1 MSDAYQEEDEV
12 PLLQTNY
19 YWDMEST
26 LQMLNISFKKMLTNE
41 SPRIPQPPH
50 IQVPLR
56 MHQQA
61 LLYAMSEREKASI
74 NGIEFQN
81 TLTYTN
87 YGVLGDV
94 VGSGKSLTVLGY
106 ISHMKQSELHSTSQR
121 RLYPNSRSHF
131 FTVYTKHY
139 KNVNGPSLIVVPHTI
154 YRQWQDYCKK
164 QSSLSVFYAK
174 SMKELQPNGISYSY
188 RSLQTENEEEYKKQ
202 CKFKSEL
209 LAHDIVLVSN
219 TLYNQIQVLAST
231 YGICW
236 NRIFIDEADSI
247 YIPSGHSKLTS
258 PFTWFITATW
268 PNFVFDGCT
277 IRPRMLQHYE
287 QNVNNFTPALG
298 DWLRQEVG
306 LETFAQDRGRST
318 MLHTRSS
325 RWLQPFQSDHMLRA
339 MVLLLSSKPFLEESL
354 SMPPIIHTTLLCEQP
369 AMHRAL
375 QGIVSPLVQTMLHA
389 GNVEGAL
396 QELGVLSDTSTNLVE
411 AATKEREKEL
421 DRLKKTFAFKETME
435 YASQHSKDVALALLK
450 IRINSVEEQLKTFK
464 ERLMN
469 IQSEDCP
476 ICYENP
482 RANSGTLTPCC
493 HRIFCG
499 GCIVKSL
506 SRKCVCPMCR
516 TTIVPSQLIQLV
528 ETVEPVKKPASVSKL
543 LSKQA
548 QLLQFL
554 KSEPTAKVLIFSRYE
569 NPFLQLEQQCESQ
582 GITYHTLRGNK
593 DAIAST
599 IRSFENGEKRVL
611 FLPLESGGAGLNL
624 VSATHVVLLHAMTPE
639 EETQAIGRAY
649 RLGRVEQLQVLRLL
663 HQDEAIAMN

>member
-1 MSDAYQEEDEV
+1 MSDEYNEEEDGV
-12 PLLQTNY
+12 PLLEHTNY
-19 YWDMEST
+19 YWDIDST

-41 SPRIPQPPH
+41 SPKAPQPSH
-50 IQVPLR
+50 IHVPLR
-56 MHQQA
+56 MHQKA
-61 LLYAMSEREKASI
+61 LLYAMAEREKASI
-74 NGIEFQN
+74 DGIDFQN
-81 TLTYTN
+81 TRTYTN
-87 YGVLGDV
+87 YGVVGDV

-106 ISHMKQSELHSTSQR
+106 ISHMKQFDVKNKSQR

-164 QSSLSVFYAK
+164 QTSLSVFYAK
-174 SMKELQPNGISYSY
+174 SMKELQPNGISYSM
-188 RSLQTENEEEYKKQ
+188 LHTENEEEYKKQ
-202 CKFKSEL
+202 CKFKDEL

-219 TLYNQIQVLAST
+219 TLYNQVQVLASA

-247 YIPSGHSKLTS
+247 YIPSGHSKLVS

-287 QNVNNFTPALG
+287 QNPNQFTPALG
-298 DWLRQEVG
+298 DWLREEVG
-306 LETFAQDRGRST
+306 LETYVHDRGRST
-318 MLHTRSS
+318 MLHARSS

-339 MVLLLSSKPFLEESL
+339 MVLLLCSKPFLEESL

-421 DRLKKTFAFKETME
+421 DRLKKTLAFKETMD
-435 YASQHSKDVALALLK
+435 YATAQSKELALNTLK
-450 IRINSVEEQLKTFK
+450 TRISSVEQQLKTFR
-464 ERLMN
+464 ERLTN

-506 SRKCVCPMCR
+506 ARKCVCPMCR
-516 TTIVPSQLIQLV
+516 TSIVPNQLIQLV
-528 ETVEPVKKPASVSKL
+528 ETVKSEEIVPVSKL

-554 KSEPTAKVLIFSRYE
+554 KSESTAKVLIFSRYE

-599 IRSFENGEKRVL
+599 IRSFEKGEKRVL

-663 HQDEAIAMN
+663 HDGESIATN